1 MKPQIK
7 IVDSSRKVYDP
18 EVIYPIK
25 RKIIKGY
32 RVQLIAGNGE
42 ILQTSEQLE
51 SYAAVKKHVLA
62 IGKVFALTAAWE
74 LWSVVKI
81 TDATKAK
88 IWKNPFK

>member
-7 IVDSSRKVYDP
+7 IVDSIRKVYDR
-18 EVIYPIK
+18 EVIYPAK
-25 RKIIKGY
+25 RKRVKGF

-42 ILQTSEQLE
+42 ILQISEQLE
-51 SYAAVKKHVLA
+51 SYAAVKKHILA
-62 IGKVFALTAAWE
+62 LGKVFALTAAWE

-81 TDATKAK
+81 TDETKSK

>member
-7 IVDSSRKVYDP
+7 IVDSFRRPFRGRGSARRV
-18 EVIYPIK
+18 
-25 RKIIKGY
+25 KGY

-51 SYAAVKKHVLA
+51 SYAAVKKHILA

-81 TDATKAK
+81 TDATKVK
-88 IWKNPFK
+88 IWINPFKP